1 MSNNEN
7 KISKDVCDK
16 KILELLKKIGFVID
30 NLDHLDGVL
39 IPRSLLLNTETYKKI
54 QDDIPN
60 LRKIFSSS
68 TLTSLQKTATENQ
81 KWPLINIVRQ
91 ILKKKNYKMNPIRK
105 SNGTTQDGKKKFVR
119 FFQIQKLKK
128 ISDCSQNIICVS
140 ETN

>member
-60 LRKIFSSS
+60 LRKIFR
-68 TLTSLQKTATENQ
+68 NNMR
-81 KWPLINIVRQ
+81 P
-91 ILKKKNYKMNPIRK
+91 KKP
-105 SNGTTQDGKKKFVR
+105 
-119 FFQIQKLKK
+119 
-128 ISDCSQNIICVS
+128 
-140 ETN
+140 